1 MVYAKQNLN
10 FQRAFRKEITMTLFL
25 RLAWRNIWRHR
36 RRTVIIMLAMGLS
49 LGMMMFY
56 DGLMDGFNNAI
67 AGNAVR
73 VLGGNVQVHAA
84 GYREKVDSNPLLPLS
99 DDSAIV
105 KAALAQPNVIA
116 AARRIQTGG
125 LVSNREGAFPMSI
138 IGIEP
143 EAEAPVSLIAE
154 HIVDGRYVEATDED
168 SILIGKGLA
177 EALALKVGDRVTM
190 VGSDIHKQNR
200 QRTMTVIGIYDIGIP
215 SMEKGTSYISLAE
228 AQNLF
233 GLRGQSTEVQIT
245 LKRVGAESAV
255 VNALTPLFPGYE
267 VESWA
272 KNYPELSNA
281 VGRKNIVMDIFSV
294 IIVIIAGIGIL
305 NLLMMAIYERTREI
319 GLLGAMGLK
328 PRQIATTFILE
339 GALIGFVGVIVGIA
353 FGLITNISLMQVG
366 MDYSQFAGVTDYMAL
381 ISGKVYPTLGIA
393 KLPMRAIIIFVI
405 AALAALIP
413 AMIASRREPSEALHH
428 V

>member
-1 MVYAKQNLN
+1 MNLY
-10 FQRAFRKEITMTLFL
+10 L

-36 RRTVIIMLAMGLS
+36 RRTVIIVLAMGLS

-56 DGLMDGFNNAI
+56 DGLMDGFNDAI

-73 VLGGNVQVHAA
+73 VLGGNVQVHAE
-84 GYREKVDSNPLLPLS
+84 GYREKVDSNPLLPL
-99 DDSAIV
+99 DDDTAIV
-105 KAALAQPNVIA
+105 KAALAQPDVIA

-125 LVSNREGAFPMSI
+125 LISNREGAFSMTI
-138 IGIEP
+138 IGIDP

-154 HIVDGRYVEATDED
+154 HIADGRYLEATDED
-168 SILIGKGLA
+168 AVLIGKGLA
-177 EALALKVGDRVTM
+177 EALVLNVGDRVTM

-200 QRTMTVIGIYDIGIP
+200 QRTMTIIGIYDIGIP
-215 SMEKGTSYISLAE
+215 TMEKATSYISLTE

-233 GLRGQSTEVQIT
+233 NLRGQSTEVQIT
-245 LKRVGAESAV
+245 LKRVGLESAV
-255 VNALTPLFPGYE
+255 IAALTSALPGYE

-272 KNYPELSNA
+272 NNYPELGNA

-294 IIVIIAGIGIL
+294 IIIMIAGIGIL
-305 NLLMMAIYERTREI
+305 NLLLMAIYERTREI

-339 GALIGFVGVIVGIA
+339 GTLIGVVGVIAGIA
-353 FGLITNISLMQVG
+353 IGLMANLSLMQVG
-366 MDYSQFAGVTDYMAL
+366 MDYSQFAGVTEYMAL
-381 ISGKVYPTLGIA
+381 ISGKVYPTLGTS
-393 KLPMRAIIIFVI
+393 KLFGRATTILVI

-413 AMIASRREPSEALHH
+413 AMIASRREPSDALHH

>member
-1 MVYAKQNLN
+1 MQLYLK
-10 FQRAFRKEITMTLFL
+10 
-25 RLAWRNIWRHR
+25 LAWRNIWRHR
-36 RRTVIIMLAMGLS
+36 RRTVIIVLAMGLS
-49 LGMMMFY
+49 LALMIFY

-73 VLGGNVQVHAA
+73 VLGGNVQVHAE
-84 GYREKVDSNPLLPLS
+84 GYREKVDSNPLLPLT
-99 DDSAIV
+99 DDSAVV

-116 AARRIQTGG
+116 ASRRIQTGG
-125 LVSNREGAFPMSI
+125 LISNREGAFPMNI
-138 IGIEP
+138 IGIDP

-154 HIVDGRYVEATDED
+154 HIVDGRYVKATDED

-177 EALALKVGDRVTM
+177 DALSLKIGDRITM

-215 SMEKGTSYISLAE
+215 SMEKGTAYISLTE

-233 GLRGQSTEVQIT
+233 NLRGQSTEVQIT
-245 LKRVGAESAV
+245 LKRVGTESAV
-255 VNALTPLFPGYE
+255 VAALTPLLPGYE
-267 VESWA
+267 VETWA
-272 KNYPELSNA
+272 NNYPELGNA

-294 IIVIIAGIGIL
+294 IIVMIAGIGIL

-339 GALIGFVGVIVGIA
+339 GALIGFVGVIAGIA
-353 FGLITNISLMQVG
+353 MGLITNLSLMQVG
-366 MDYSQFAGVTDYMAL
+366 MDYSQFAGITDYMAL
-381 ISGKVYPTLGIA
+381 ISGRIYPTLGVSR
-393 KLPMRAIIIFVI
+393 LLMRASIIFVI
-405 AALAALIP
+405 AALAALVP
-413 AMIASRREPSEALHH
+413 AIIASRREPSEALHH

>member
-1 MVYAKQNLN
+1 MNLY
-10 FQRAFRKEITMTLFL
+10 L

-36 RRTVIIMLAMGLS
+36 RRTVIIVLAMGLS

-73 VLGGNVQVHAA
+73 VLGGNVQVHAE
-84 GYREKVDSNPLLPLS
+84 GYREKVDSNPLLPLTN
-99 DDSAIV
+99 DMV
-105 KAALAQPNVIA
+105 VVQAALAQPNVIA
-116 AARRIQTGG
+116 ASRRIQTGG
-125 LVSNREGAFPMSI
+125 LISNREGAFTMAI
-138 IGIEP
+138 IGIDA

-154 HIVDGRYVEATDED
+154 HIVAGRYVENTDED
-168 SILIGKGLA
+168 TVLIGKGLA
-177 EALALKVGDRVTM
+177 DALSIKVGDRITM

-215 SMEKGTSYISLAE
+215 SMEKATSYISLAE

-233 GLRGQSTEVQIT
+233 GLRDQSTEVQIT
-245 LKRVGAESAV
+245 LKRVGTESAI
-255 VNALTPLFPGYE
+255 VNALTPLLPGYE

-272 KNYPELSNA
+272 NNYPELGNA

-294 IIVIIAGIGIL
+294 IIVMIAGIGIL

-328 PRQIATTFILE
+328 PREIATTFILE
-339 GALIGFVGVIVGIA
+339 GALIGFVGVIAGIA
-353 FGLITNISLMQVG
+353 MGLMINLSLMQVG
-366 MDYSQFAGVTDYMAL
+366 MDYTQFAGITDYMAL
-381 ISGKVYPTLGIA
+381 ISGKVYPTLGIS
-393 KLPMRAIIIFVI
+393 KLPIRAIIIFVI
-405 AALAALIP
+405 AALAALVP
-413 AMIASRREPSEALHH
+413 AIIASRREPSEALHH

>member
-1 MVYAKQNLN
+1 MRLY
-10 FQRAFRKEITMTLFL
+10 L

-99 DDSAIV
+99 DDAAIV
-105 KAALAQPNVIA
+105 KASLAQPNVIA

-125 LVSNREGAFPMSI
+125 LVSNREGAFPMAI

-154 HIVDGRYVEATDED
+154 HIVEGRYVEPTDED

-177 EALALKVGDRVTM
+177 EALSLKVGDRLTM
-190 VGSDIHKQNR
+190 VGSDVHKQNR

-215 SMEKGTSYISLAE
+215 SMEKATSYISLAE

-245 LKRVGAESAV
+245 LKRVGTESALV
-255 VNALTPLFPGYE
+255 STLTPMLPGYE

-272 KNYPELSNA
+272 QNYPELSNA
-281 VGRKNIVMDIFSV
+281 VGRKNIVMDIFSI
-294 IIVIIAGIGIL
+294 IIVMIAGIGIL

-339 GALIGFVGVIVGIA
+339 GALIGFVGVLMGIA
-353 FGLITNISLMQVG
+353 LGLVTNLSLMRVG

-381 ISGKVYPTLGIA
+381 ISGKVYPTLGIS
-393 KLPMRAIIIFVI
+393 KLPMRGTIIFVI

-413 AMIASRREPSEALHH
+413 ALIASRREPSEALHH

>member
-1 MVYAKQNLN
+1 MNLY
-10 FQRAFRKEITMTLFL
+10 L

-36 RRTVIIMLAMGLS
+36 RRTVIIVLAMGLS
-49 LGMMMFY
+49 LAMMMWY
-56 DGLMDGFNNAI
+56 DGLLDGFNNAI

-73 VLGGNVQVHAA
+73 VLGGHVQVHAA
-84 GYREKVDSNPLLPLS
+84 GYREKVDSNPLLPLA
-99 DDSAIV
+99 DDSSIV
-105 KAALAQPNVIA
+105 RAALSQPNVIA

-125 LVSNREGAFPMSI
+125 LISNREGAFPMSI
-138 IGIEP
+138 IGVDP

-154 HIVDGRYVEATDED
+154 HIVDGRYVETTDED

-177 EALALKVGDRVTM
+177 EALSIQVGDRVTM

-215 SMEKGTSYISLAE
+215 SMEKATSYISLTE

-245 LKRVGAESAV
+245 LKRVGLESDV
-255 VNALTPLFPGYE
+255 VAALTPLLPGYE

-272 KNYPELSNA
+272 NNYPELSNA

-294 IIVIIAGIGIL
+294 IIVMIAGIGIL
-305 NLLMMAIYERTREI
+305 NLLLMAIYERTREI

-339 GALIGFVGVIVGIA
+339 GALIGVVGVVAGIA
-353 FGLITNISLMQVG
+353 LGLMINLSLMQVG
-366 MDYSQFAGVTDYMAL
+366 MDYSQFAGVTEYMAL
-381 ISGKVYPTLGIA
+381 ISGRIYPTLGVS
-393 KLPMRAIIIFVI
+393 KLFMRATIILLI

>member
-1 MVYAKQNLN
+1 MNLY
-10 FQRAFRKEITMTLFL
+10 L

-36 RRTVIIMLAMGLS
+36 RRTVIIVLAMGLS
-49 LGMMMFY
+49 LAMMMFY

-73 VLGGNVQVHAA
+73 VLGGNVQVHAE
-84 GYREKVDSNPLLPLS
+84 GYREKVDSNPLLPLT
-99 DDSAIV
+99 DDMAV
-105 KAALAQPNVIA
+105 VQAALAQPNVVA
-116 AARRIQTGG
+116 ASRRIQTGG
-125 LVSNREGAFPMSI
+125 LISNREGAFPMSI
-138 IGIEP
+138 IGIDA
-143 EAEAPVSLIAE
+143 EAEAPISLIAE
-154 HIVDGRYVEATDED
+154 HIVDGRYIENTDED

-177 EALALKVGDRVTM
+177 DALALKVGDRLTM

-245 LKRVGAESAV
+245 LKRVGTEATL
-255 VNALTPLFPGYE
+255 VNALTPLLPGYE

-272 KNYPELSNA
+272 NNYPELGNA

-294 IIVIIAGIGIL
+294 IIVMIAGIGIL
-305 NLLMMAIYERTREI
+305 NLLLMAVYERTREI

-339 GALIGFVGVIVGIA
+339 GALIGFVGVIAGIV
-353 FGLITNISLMQVG
+353 FGLITNLSLMQVG
-366 MDYSQFAGVTDYMAL
+366 MDYSQFAGITDYMAL
-381 ISGKVYPTLGIA
+381 ISGKVYPTLGIS

-413 AMIASRREPSEALHH
+413 AMIASKREPSEALHH

>member
-1 MVYAKQNLN
+1 MNLYL
-10 FQRAFRKEITMTLFL
+10 K
-25 RLAWRNIWRHR
+25 LAWRNIWRHR
-36 RRTVIIMLAMGLS
+36 RRTVIIVLAMGLS
-49 LGMMMFY
+49 LSMMMFY
-56 DGLMDGFNNAI
+56 DGLMEGFNDAI

-73 VLGGNVQVHAA
+73 VLGGNVQVHAE
-84 GYREKVDSNPLLPLS
+84 GYREKVDTNPLLPLA

-105 KAALAQPNVIA
+105 QAALAQPNVIA

-125 LVSNREGAFPMSI
+125 LVSNSEGAFSLNI

-154 HIVDGRYVEATDED
+154 HIVDGRYVESTDED
-168 SILIGKGLA
+168 SILIGKGLSD
-177 EALALKVGDRVTM
+177 ALLLNVGDRITM

-200 QRTMTVIGIYDIGIP
+200 QRSMTVIGIYDIGIP
-215 SMEKGTSYISLAE
+215 SMEKATLYISLGE
-228 AQNLF
+228 AQSLF
-233 GLRGQSTEVQIT
+233 GLNGQSTEVQIT
-245 LKRVGAESAV
+245 LKRVGTESQV
-255 VNALTPLFPGYE
+255 VAALSSALPGYE

-272 KNYPELSNA
+272 NNYPELGTA
-281 VGRKNIVMDIFSV
+281 VNSKNVVMDIFSV
-294 IIVIIAGIGIL
+294 IIVMIAGIGIL

-328 PRQIATTFILE
+328 PREIATIFILE
-339 GALIGFVGVIVGIA
+339 GVLIGFVGVLAGVVMGLGIN
-353 FGLITNISLMQVG
+353 LSLMQVG
-366 MDYSQFAGVTDYMAL
+366 MDYSQFAGITDYMAL
-381 ISGKVYPTLGIA
+381 ISGRIYPTLGVS
-393 KLPMRAIIIFVI
+393 KLLMRATIIFVI